1 MRRNFPRLCLL
12 PFRSILIAFLFA
24 ALLSAQSDTAGLF
37 GLVRDSSG
45 GAVVGCKVRL
55 QNSATGSVREQL
67 SDGKGLYQFELLPPG
82 EYELTVEAAG
92 FKQFRDSRV
101 RVNVA
106 QISRLNAQLEVGSA
120 SEFVEVQDTV
130 SPLNTETVSQGTII
144 GQQKIVQLLFEDAFL
159 NEMATA
165 GLIDYDG
172 ATISLAAS
180 A

>member
-1 MRRNFPRLCLL
+1 MRRNFRRLCLL

-120 SEFVEVQDTV
+120 SEFVAMLKLRYPYRPPVIWQQSKRKEGGSTRKG
-130 SPLNTETVSQGTII
+130 GTIDR
-144 GQQKIVQLLFEDAFL
+144 LSL
-159 NEMATA
+159 EMELEN
-165 GLIDYDG
+165 GKRFG
-172 ATISLAAS
+172 F
-180 A
+180 